1 MRRKVIGNE
10 HSFMTQLLMPK
21 SSRSAEYRFKRPLDL
36 IIVIVGHLVLA
47 PIMIPM
53 WVIIALAIWFEDRG
67 SVFFSQDR
75 IGKNGGVITVLKFR
89 TMIPDAD
96 KKGLAWTVEND
107 LRLTRTGRF
116 IRKSRLDELPQVL
129 SILKGDLSFVGPRPL
144 PIAEQR
150 LLETKILGFERRL
163 KVRPGLTSLAK
174 VYNSDDGAEAKLQ
187 FDLEYI
193 RSMSLVLD
201 LKLIFLSVWM
211 MMRGRSDRR
220 SGKSRM

>member
-1 MRRKVIGNE
+1 
-10 HSFMTQLLMPK
+10 
-21 SSRSAEYRFKRPLDL
+21 
-36 IIVIVGHLVLA
+36 
-47 PIMIPM
+47 MIPLGI
-53 WVIIALAIWFEDRG
+53 WLADRG
-67 SVFFSQDR
+67 PVFYRQER
-75 IGKNGGVITVLKFR
+75 VGKDGQVFTILKFR

-96 KKGLAWTVEND
+96 QKGLAWTVEND
-107 LRLTRTGRF
+107 HRLTRTGRF
-116 IRKSRLDELPQVL
+116 IRKTGLDELPQVL

-150 LLETKILGFERRL
+150 LLETKILGFEQRL

-201 LKLIFLSVWM
+201 LKLILLSVWM